1 MTENSDFD
9 EDASRDDSADDSPLR
24 MDGKDKVTKDDIK
37 PKSEKSKKGKATLNY
52 GIVAAILILSSLVIG
67 FFMDTGFVITPCAI
81 GVTILGMTYY
91 SWKRKRDCS
100 DKGIIFYSHSQIMYL
115 WPIWLGAFVIS
126 DLISFFGKLH
136 PKSPETAE
144 RFISQLGGEFFAL
157 PGVTLFHLVVMAV
170 VIFFTSVNLRG
181 PWAVVFAVSA
191 VALGLAFSVW
201 EIWDPILKRLGN
213 LKLYV
218 NSDFYRAMGVV
229 IFVPWLFVVFVFDLR
244 RYFHFRPSQVTMV
257 HEIGEGEKTF
267 DSFGVVME
275 KHRDNYVQ
283 HLALGFGSG
292 DLSISTHGG
301 DSDILTFRNVLRIN
315 RVLKEVSKIREKRG
329 RSEV

>member
-9 EDASRDDSADDSPLR
+9 EDVSRDNEVESTPLR
-24 MDGKDKVTKDDIK
+24 IDEKNDETDTSTK
-37 PKSEKSKKGKATLNY
+37 PRSAKSKKDKATFNY
-52 GIVAAILILSSLVIG
+52 GMVAAILILSSLVLS
-67 FFMDTGFVITPCAI
+67 FVKEFAITPCAI

-115 WPIWLGAFVIS
+115 WPIWLGSFAIS
-126 DLISFFGKLH
+126 DLTSFFDNFNRELDGKV
-136 PKSPETAE
+136 
-144 RFISQLGGEFFAL
+144 FAL

-181 PWAVVFAVSA
+181 VWAVVFAVSA

-201 EIWDPILKRLGN
+201 DFWEPILKRLGD
-213 LKLYV
+213 LELYV
-218 NSDFYRAMGVV
+218 NPDFYRAMGVV
-229 IFVPWLFVVFVFDLR
+229 IFIPWLFVVFVFDLR

-283 HLALGFGSG
+283 HMALGFGSG

-301 DSDILTFRNVLRIN
+301 DSDIITFRNVFRIN

>member
-1 MTENSDFD
+1 VVPAFS
-9 EDASRDDSADDSPLR
+9 
-24 MDGKDKVTKDDIK
+24 KDWYF
-37 PKSEKSKKGKATLNY
+37 A
-52 GIVAAILILSSLVIG
+52 
-67 FFMDTGFVITPCAI
+67 ITPFSV

-126 DLISFFGKLH
+126 DIIGFLPGLSR
-136 PKSPETAE
+136 A
-144 RFISQLGGEFFAL
+144 LGGKSFAL
-157 PGVTLFHLVVMAV
+157 PEVTLFHLVVMAI

-181 PWAVVFAVSA
+181 VWAVVFAVSA

-201 EIWDPILKRLGN
+201 DLWEPILNRLGD
-213 LKLYV
+213 LELYV

-229 IFVPWLFVVFVFDLR
+229 IFIPWLFVVFVFDLR

-283 HLALGFGSG
+283 HMALGFGSG

-301 DSDILTFRNVLRIN
+301 DSDIITFRNVFRIN